1 MTTAHGNG
9 AGAAAGGAA
18 PATSVAQ
25 EILDGI
31 GGADNVVSLTHC
43 ATRLRFELGDG
54 GVVDKQKLEAIPKVM
69 GAVPQAGNRY
79 QVIIGGDVA
88 NVYNDI
94 KSLPAMKN
102 RTAKSN
108 DDVKAEQRAKAQGR
122 FPWLDTFFEYLSD
135 SFRPIL
141 GVLLG
146 ASLIIAFTAVLDA
159 FNIVDFR
166 ADVKSPG
173 WQFVDAMWRSVFYFL
188 PVAVAYNAGKKL
200 RIDPWVPAAIMLALF
215 TPEFIGLA
223 DHPDVRVIDNAV
235 LGTQTNMIDI
245 FGLPLVL
252 NDYGGNVF
260 VPLIMAAIAALVYKG
275 LQKIIPSS
283 VHMVFVPF
291 LTLLVMIPVTA
302 LLIGPFGYLLGAWIG
317 SGLAW
322 LNGNAPFLFAILIPM
337 LYPFL
342 VPLGLHWPLNALML
356 VNINTLGYDF
366 IQGPMGAWN
375 FACFGATAA
384 VLAISMR
391 DRDPLMR
398 QTSGSALAAGLLGG
412 ISEPSLYGIHL
423 RYKKIYPRMLVGCFA
438 GGLTIAILG
447 TPFGGVKTNA
457 FVFTSI
463 PTMFVFDP
471 MWVYMIAIAVAF
483 FTSFFIIFLT
493 DYRTPE
499 EKEEALERARLA
511 REGKEQEL
519 IDAALAPASSESP
532 AAAAPAA
539 AGAGAGAAGADGVAT
554 AAPAAAST
562 STDARTDADAA
573 TRADADAAQA
583 APAGADADAAAAA
596 GAGGVTVDIAA
607 PVAGEV
613 VAQEA
618 IKDPAFAAG
627 ALGQAVGVIP
637 TDGTILAPVA
647 GKVISVAKTG
657 HAYGIKTDDGVEILV
672 HIGIDTVQMDGDG
685 FTPRVE
691 KKQRVEVGELLA
703 DVDFAAVDAAGFD
716 PTVITSVV
724 NSKKM
729 TRIDDIA
736 PGHVTPGQPLLRVTK

>member
-1 MTTAHGNG
+1 MTTAHGSG
-9 AGAAAGGAA
+9 AGTAAGGAA
-18 PATSVAQ
+18 PTTSVAQ

-54 GVVDKQKLEAIPKVM
+54 GVIDKQKLEAIPKVM

-102 RTAKSN
+102 RSTKSN

-146 ASLIIAFTAVLDA
+146 ASLIIAFAAVLDA

-173 WQFVDAMWRSVFYFL
+173 WQFVDAMWRCVFYFL

-200 RIDPWVPAAIMLALF
+200 KIDPWVPATIMLALF
-215 TPEFIGLA
+215 TPEFVGLK

-235 LGTQTNMIDI
+235 LGTQTNIIDV

-252 NDYGGNVF
+252 NDYEGNVF

-302 LLIGPFGYLLGAWIG
+302 LVIGPFGYLLGAWIG

-447 TPFGGVKTNA
+447 TPFGGVKTYT

-463 PTMFVFDP
+463 PTMFVFEP
-471 MWVYMIAIAVAF
+471 RWVYMIAIAVAF
-483 FTSFFIIFLT
+483 FTSFFIILFT

-519 IDAALAPASSESP
+519 IDATLAPSTSD
-532 AAAAPAA
+532 AAPAA
-539 AGAGAGAAGADGVAT
+539 VPAGAGAT
-554 AAPAAAST
+554 AAPAAG
-562 STDARTDADAA
+562 A
-573 TRADADAAQA
+573 TA
-583 APAGADADAAAAA
+583 APAATEASESTATDTAAAEA
-596 GAGGVTVDIAA
+596 VTTDVAA

-637 TDGTILAPVA
+637 TDGTILAPVS

-657 HAYGIKTDDGVEILV
+657 HAYGIKTDEGVEILV
-672 HIGIDTVQMDGDG
+672 HIGIDTVQMDGEG

-691 KKQRVEVGELLA
+691 KKQRVEVGEPLA
-703 DVDFAAVDAAGFD
+703 DVDFAAVDTAGFD

-729 TRIDDIA
+729 TSIDDIA
-736 PGHVTPGQPLLRVTK
+736 PGHVTPGDPLLRVTK

>member
-1 MTTAHGNG
+1 MNTAHGS
-9 AGAAAGGAA
+9 GAAAATGGAA

-31 GGADNVVSLTHC
+31 GGADNVRSLTHC

-69 GAVPQAGNRY
+69 GAVPQAGDRY

-94 KSLPAMKN
+94 KALPAMKN
-102 RTAKSN
+102 RSARSN
-108 DDVKAEQRAKAQGR
+108 DDVKSEQRAKAQGR

-159 FNIVDFR
+159 FSIVDFR

-200 RIDPWVPAAIMLALF
+200 KIDPWVPAAIMLALF

-223 DHPDVRVIDNAV
+223 DHPEVRVIDNAV
-235 LGTQTNMIDI
+235 LGTQTNMIDV

-275 LQKIIPSS
+275 LQKIIPPA

-291 LTLLVMIPVTA
+291 LTLLIMIPVTA
-302 LLIGPFGYLLGAWIG
+302 LLIGPFGYLLGTWIG

-356 VNINTLGYDF
+356 VNIQALGYDF

-384 VLAISMR
+384 VLAISLR

-423 RYKKIYPRMLVGCFA
+423 RYKKIYPRMLVGCFT

-457 FVFTSI
+457 FVFTSL
-463 PTMFVFDP
+463 PTVFVFDP
-471 MWVYMIAIAVAF
+471 MWVYLIAIAVAF
-483 FTSFFIIFLT
+483 FTSFFVIFLT

-499 EKEEALERARLA
+499 EKAEALERARLA

-519 IDAALAPASSESP
+519 IDAALDTSSTVSP
-532 AAAAPAA
+532 AAAESTSGDAAPAA
-539 AGAGAGAAGADGVAT
+539 AGVAT

-562 STDARTDADAA
+562 ATDSGDDAVAD
-573 TRADADAAQA
+573 ADADAAGA
-583 APAGADADAAAAA
+583 ADA
-596 GAGGVTVDIAA
+596 VTVDIAA

-637 TDGTILAPVA
+637 TDGTIVAPVA

-657 HAYGIKTDDGVEILV
+657 HAYGIKTDEGVEILV

-691 KKQRVEVGELLA
+691 KKQRVEAGEPLA
-703 DVDFAAVDAAGFD
+703 DVDFAAVDTAGFD

-736 PGHVTPGQPLLRVTK
+736 PGHVTPGQSLLQVTK